1 MANGYA
7 HKGYVTPLLGE
18 GPYERFVF
26 GCFLLDFAWKVEVR
40 TEPHFNQDEGALL
53 LVEGR
58 GVRRGGIRDPSG
70 VDEVWGDSIS

>member
-7 HKGYVTPLLGE
+7 HKGYMTPLLRE
-18 GPYERFVF
+18 GMYKRLVF

-40 TEPHFNQDEGALL
+40 AESHLNQDEGALL

-58 GVRRGGIRDPSG
+58 GVRRGGVRDSSG
-70 VDEVWGDSIS
+70 VDEVGGDSIS